1 MSFLKTAGWSD
12 AQQVPLA
19 GDASTRRY
27 TRLKLGEKTAMLME
41 DPDGDVGR
49 FAQLARHLLS
59 LGLSAPQIFAEA
71 PGLLLLE
78 DFGDDLVSKLAKT
91 SDAEKQ
97 LYITATDALIE
108 LHKHPALETLPVAT
122 ADALA
127 QITDLSFTCY
137 AANAGHPNP
146 SAQTATVAALKPL
159 LDHFGAPE
167 NIMILRDYHAENVL
181 FLPERKGAAQ
191 AGLLDFQDA
200 MIGHRAYDLASLI
213 HDARRTPFEG
223 TGETC
228 VRHYL
233 DETGVEEA
241 TFRTS
246 LAVLGA
252 QRNLRILG
260 IFARLARVRQKP
272 HYIDFIPTTWAHLQ
286 RDLAHPVL
294 APVKALLDR
303 HLPAPTPEILNRLK
317 LCPTP

>member
-1 MSFLKTAGWSD
+1 MSFIQTAGWGD
-12 AQQVPLA
+12 ATREPLA

-27 TRLKLGEKTAMLME
+27 TRLRLQKRTAMLME
-41 DPDGDVGR
+41 DPDGDVAT
-49 FAQLARHLLS
+49 FARLARHLRS
-59 LGLSAPQIFAEA
+59 IGLSAPEIFAEA
-71 PGLLLLE
+71 PGYLLLE
-78 DFGDDLVSKLAKT
+78 DFGDGLVSALAT
-91 SDAEKQ
+91 SPALEKR
-97 LYITATDALIE
+97 LYLTATDALIA
-108 LHKHPALETLPVAT
+108 LHKHPAPAGLPIAT
-122 ADALA
+122 PAALA
-127 QITDLSFTCY
+127 QMTDLAFDCY
-137 AANAGHPNP
+137 AAQAGAPNLQ
-146 SAQTATVAALKPL
+146 AQNEVITALAPL
-159 LDHFGAPE
+159 LEHYGAPE

-181 FLPERKGAAQ
+181 YLPDRSGAAQ

-200 MIGHRAYDLASLI
+200 MVGHRAYDLASLI

-223 TGETC
+223 TGEAC

-233 DETGVEEA
+233 APSGLDDSS
-241 TFRTS
+241 FRCS

-303 HLPAPTPEILNRLK
+303 HLPTPTPEILDRLK
-317 LCPTP
+317 SCPTP